1 MSEFRIAD
9 GLNINVESLASE
21 GKRWVISG
29 ITGTGKSNTMKVL
42 ARAMILAGWTVA
54 IIDPMNN
61 FRALRDSGLPVIV
74 AGSRKSADV
83 PITNTAALAG
93 FSFRERVSVVLDT
106 GSVAPKHSMELV
118 GQFLERLWEMVQSQD
133 EDGPF
138 TPYALFIDEARM
150 YIPQTGKVPVTD
162 LLNDMSTRGRQLHLA
177 MVIASQ
183 RLTSIQKETVLMAHV
198 RITHKIANI
207 DVDSFAAEFGMEKK
221 ATKKMMRTF
230 DKGEAVVIADPD
242 IADMGED
249 DYIVCRIDEFGGS
262 ATPAAQRATTA
273 VRQINPDMLAA
284 LKASMQEPPDAVQPD
299 VLGEA
304 RSREAELRDLRRQI
318 LQLETDLKQ
327 ARNAPLRQVEVPVLK
342 DEHVEQL
349 RKTGEEAIA
358 LGQNLIGMGQE
369 MLLTIGRT
377 PFTRGVQHSLRTPS
391 AAPQRPLA
399 STGTAKK
406 SFETQEPVKAGA
418 RRMLKA
424 MAQRYP
430 RRFDR
435 DELAV
440 LSNFNADG
448 GGFSTYLST
457 LRTRGFLDETT
468 DGYTVTPAVLEWVA
482 DDPTMPET
490 PEALI
495 EMWKPKLKGKT
506 KAMLEALA
514 SIYPHAMTRQDLAVT
529 VEMEV
534 NGGGF
539 STYLSIL
546 RSNNLILVEGAKVR
560 AADIL
565 FVDQMV
571 TS

>member
-1 MSEFRIAD
+1 MSEFRIAE
-9 GLNINVESLASE
+9 GLRINIEALARE
-21 GKRWVISG
+21 GKRWVIAG
-29 ITGTGKSNTMKVL
+29 KTGEGKSNTLKVL
-42 ARAMILAGWTVA
+42 AREMILAGWTVA

-61 FRALRDSGLPVIV
+61 FRFLRDAGLPVIV
-74 AGSRKSADV
+74 AGPRKSADV
-83 PITNTAALAG
+83 PMSNTAALAE
-93 FSFRERVSVVLDT
+93 FSFRQHVSVVLDT
-106 GSVAPKHSMELV
+106 SMVEANQSMELV
-118 GQFLERLWEMVQSQD
+118 GAFLERLWEMVRAQD

-138 TPYALFIDEARM
+138 TPYALFIDEAQM
-150 YIPQTGKVPVTD
+150 YIPQVGKAPVTD
-162 LLNDMSTRGRQLHLA
+162 ILNDMSKRGRQLHLA
-177 MVIASQ
+177 MVVSSQ
-183 RLTSIQKETVLMAHV
+183 RLTSIQKDTVLMAHV
-198 RITHKIANI
+198 RITHKIASI
-207 DVDSFAAEFGMEKK
+207 DVDTFATEFGLKPKDAK
-221 ATKKMMRTF
+221 ALMRKF
-230 DKGEAVVIADPD
+230 VKGEAVVVADSD
-242 IADMGED
+242 IAEMGED
-249 DYIVCRIDEFGGS
+249 DYVVCRIDEFGGT
-262 ATPAAQRATTA
+262 AMPAARLATSSMQQLDA
-273 VRQINPDMLAA
+273 AMLAE
-284 LKASMQEPPDAVQPD
+284 LKASLETTADADERPD
-299 VLGEA
+299 VLSE
-304 RSREAELRDLRRQI
+304 SRGKDEVIRELRRKV
-318 LQLETDLKQ
+318 LQLET
-327 ARNAPLRQVEVPVLK
+327 APAKTKVERVEVPVLK
-342 DEHVEQL
+342 DEHIEQL

-369 MLLTIGRT
+369 MLLTIGRA

-468 DGYTVTPAVLEWVA
+468 DGYTVAPAVLEWVA